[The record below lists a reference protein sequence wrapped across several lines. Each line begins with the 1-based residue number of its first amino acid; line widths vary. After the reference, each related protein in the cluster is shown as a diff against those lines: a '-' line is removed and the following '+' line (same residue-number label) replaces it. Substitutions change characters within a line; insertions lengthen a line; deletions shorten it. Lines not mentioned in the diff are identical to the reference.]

1 MFFLLIT
8 SLRRARRERSDGI
21 DDRRRAEKGQVANN
35 NAQGVEKLRRHK
47 AQQSVGSGGDLTKPP
62 ARRDRVL
69 CASGTPMA
77 PRHECRITCSGA

>member
-47 AQQSVGSGGDLTKPP
+47 AQQSVGSGGGPHEATRLQGPR
-62 ARRDRVL
+62 AL
-69 CASGTPMA
+69 CFGNSDGSPT
-77 PRHECRITCSGA
+77 